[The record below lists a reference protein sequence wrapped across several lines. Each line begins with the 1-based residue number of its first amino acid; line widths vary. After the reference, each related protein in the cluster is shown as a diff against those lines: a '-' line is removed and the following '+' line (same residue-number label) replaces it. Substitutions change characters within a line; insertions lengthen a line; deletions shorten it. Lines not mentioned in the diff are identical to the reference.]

1 MTTYVSKIDIHPSM
15 DQFVFGLGE
24 KVGSSRHCNLIW

>member
-15 DQFVFGLGE
+15 DQVVLSLGE